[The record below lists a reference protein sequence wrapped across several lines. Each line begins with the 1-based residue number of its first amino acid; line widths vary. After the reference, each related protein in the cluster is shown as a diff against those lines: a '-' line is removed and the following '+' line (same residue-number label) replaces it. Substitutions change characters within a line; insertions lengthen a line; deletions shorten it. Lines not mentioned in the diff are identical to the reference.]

1 MTKYIVVSGGFKYEF
16 KSKLD
21 AIKFI
26 RGLIKYA
33 KVDRDSI
40 TIWDSDGNEVL
51 KDIER

>member
-40 TIWDSDGNEVL
+40 TIWDSEGHEVL
-51 KDIER
+51 QGVVR